1 MENYILCLND
11 KYEITT
17 YKGDNFL
24 NKRAE
29 ILKTCRYRSKY
40 KLASCDTIDWRQIHA
55 IRYHYNASFLIV
67 TSYFINLLSWELIT
81 WNVKF

>member
-29 ILKTCRYRSKY
+29 IIINAYRHRGKY
-40 KLASCDTIDWRQIHA
+40 KLVNCEATD
-55 IRYHYNASFLIV
+55 
-67 TSYFINLLSWELIT
+67 
-81 WNVKF
+81 